1 MALPILPNPSN
12 FLGVALVINRSRDGP
27 SFVFH
32 YPPHVNVAPDRPASG
47 DLDDDERE
55 HSHDHGHHAK
65 DYDYDEGGDF
75 ADREQRLAPGLDAD
89 GSSPAVLLQRNQ
101 EDHLVTESGTQI
113 VPWEHVAGFPTKDLE
128 SILTPGRAYHKTL
141 FQLSLDPIYCVSYP
155 IHVPESGSWKKR
167 KKKKKKKNELKEK
180 ASVFSSGSLFSTIR
194 DPDAQHDSDAA
205 RQLGESVRLAGSDAA
220 GLPPLAGGGPSRQDE
235 VDGSGQEPREDEEE
249 ENEKDKGK
257 EKDKNDKVSS
267 MTMLNLVF
275 FLNPK
280 KHEVKELVSSMY
292 THIIRQVNKYYKYC
306 QERNDFV
313 WKESKKI
320 LALKDKAREDRTK
333 MTALWHEILAASSLA
348 QSMQDVYE
356 AISQNRIAVLQ
367 LDTQDGAVT
376 HSVQIPIPLHVSDLP
391 QEGERNATGIW
402 LTTANSFAGTGRDP
416 GELGFLDKNFGLL
429 LLDEDKKIIT
439 ELQSDPDESTMAMI
453 EFIRHSKP
461 TLSFHQVASQ
471 SNLLSLSQ
479 IHQFAHHFIFWRRA
493 IAIPPLHARDIY
505 VLSPNCDLEK
515 LPQASVKFARAFP
528 HCPPLPNILADLSA
542 APRPYKFFCP
552 NKTIRAEY
560 MRILTWLMRGG
571 WVTQL
576 CTFAYVVVWPEII
589 YEVEHALEAEELAK
603 AKAAQAA
610 ATSADPA
617 APAASAIV
625 DSSNATVGSGGSASL
640 TPTSVSEE
648 RKSSGGSQLQL
659 LSPQPRSSSSV
670 STATDGPDGA
680 SEDGDSILPSGT
692 ASPSE
697 QSRPASSS
705 PSRRSPTGTQAS
717 QHVRPQPTAAQ
728 QAAEK
733 ARLGRLADKAARE
746 LAEKASA
753 HARRPQPAQTAHPSV
768 NNAPHL
774 MHLSPHIILDPS
786 TVTGTESLYLSA
798 IGRRLRRRSA
808 LLAGGGTT
816 TSSGADL
823 ASAPSGL
830 VQPPFSIGAA
840 SLGNHGV
847 AGIGSTKSGGGGG
860 GGEGVTSTAD
870 WDERVANMWPVFWK
884 YFNGHCALER
894 IALQEDMKRRD
905 VWALLTAMS
914 EYLLCIRH
922 W

>member
-32 YPPHVNVAPDRPASG
+32 YPPHVNVAPDPPASG

-55 HSHDHGHHAK
+55 HGHGHGPGHGHAK
-65 DYDYDEGGDF
+65 DYEYDEGGDF
-75 ADREQRLAPGLDAD
+75 ADREQRLAPRLDAD
-89 GSSPAVLLQRNQ
+89 GTSPAVLLKRNQ
-101 EDHLVTESGTQI
+101 DDHLVTESGTQI

-167 KKKKKKKNELKEK
+167 KKKKKKNDLKKK

-205 RQLGESVRLAGSDAA
+205 HKDSVRPPAVTARSDASGPLLMA
-220 GLPPLAGGGPSRQDE
+220 GNGSSLQDDLDGPGHE
-235 VDGSGQEPREDEEE
+235 AREDEED
-249 ENEKDKGK
+249 EKGGDK

-280 KHEVKELVSSMY
+280 KHEVKELVNSMY
-292 THIIRQVNKYYKYC
+292 THIIRQVNKSYKYC

-320 LALKDKAREDRTK
+320 LALKDKAREDRTR
-333 MTALWHEILAASSLA
+333 MTVLWHEILAASSLA

-356 AISQNRIAVLQ
+356 TISQNRIAVLQ

-376 HSVQIPIPLHVSDLP
+376 HSVQIPIPLYISDLP
-391 QEGERNATGIW
+391 QECERDAPGIW
-402 LTTANSFAGTGRDP
+402 LTTANSFAANGRDP
-416 GELGFLDKNFGLL
+416 AELGFLDKNFGLL

-439 ELQSDPDESTMAMI
+439 ELQSDPDESTVAMI

-493 IAIPPLHARDIY
+493 VAIPPLHARDIY
-505 VLSPNCDLEK
+505 MLSPNCDLNK

-576 CTFAYVVVWPEII
+576 CTFAYIVVWPEII

-610 ATSADPA
+610 ASAEPA
-617 APAASAIV
+617 ATATDSAT
-625 DSSNATVGSGGSASL
+625 ATAGSGGSAAL

-648 RKSSGGSQLQL
+648 RKSSGSTQLQL
-659 LSPQPRSSSSV
+659 LSPQPRSASV

-680 SEDGDSILPSGT
+680 SDDGDAILRSGT

-697 QSRPASSS
+697 LSRPASSS
-705 PSRRSPTGTQAS
+705 PSMRSPAGTQAP

-753 HARRPQPAQTAHPSV
+753 HARKPQPAHTAHPSV

-774 MHLSPHIILDPS
+774 IHLSPHIILDPS

-808 LLAGGGTT
+808 LPPGGGTT
-816 TSSGADL
+816 ASVADPTL
-823 ASAPSGL
+823 APGGL
-830 VQPPFSIGAA
+830 VPPPFSIGAA
-840 SLGNHGV
+840 SLGHHAT
-847 AGIGSTKSGGGGG
+847 AGIGTTKSGGGGG
-860 GGEGVTSTAD
+860 GGDGITSTAE
-870 WDERVANMWPVFWK
+870 WDERVANTWSVFWK

>member
-1 MALPILPNPSN
+1 M
-12 FLGVALVINRSRDGP
+12 
-27 SFVFH
+27 
-32 YPPHVNVAPDRPASG
+32 
-47 DLDDDERE
+47 
-55 HSHDHGHHAK
+55 
-65 DYDYDEGGDF
+65 
-75 ADREQRLAPGLDAD
+75 
-89 GSSPAVLLQRNQ
+89 
-101 EDHLVTESGTQI
+101 
-113 VPWEHVAGFPTKDLE
+113 
-128 SILTPGRAYHKTL
+128 
-141 FQLSLDPIYCVSYP
+141 
-155 IHVPESGSWKKR
+155 
-167 KKKKKKKNELKEK
+167 
-180 ASVFSSGSLFSTIR
+180 
-194 DPDAQHDSDAA
+194 
-205 RQLGESVRLAGSDAA
+205 
-220 GLPPLAGGGPSRQDE
+220 
-235 VDGSGQEPREDEEE
+235 
-249 ENEKDKGK
+249 
-257 EKDKNDKVSS
+257 
-267 MTMLNLVF
+267 
-275 FLNPK
+275 
-280 KHEVKELVSSMY
+280 
-292 THIIRQVNKYYKYC
+292 
-306 QERNDFV
+306 
-313 WKESKKI
+313 
-320 LALKDKAREDRTK
+320 
-333 MTALWHEILAASSLA
+333 
-348 QSMQDVYE
+348 
-356 AISQNRIAVLQ
+356 
-367 LDTQDGAVT
+367 
-376 HSVQIPIPLHVSDLP
+376 
-391 QEGERNATGIW
+391 
-402 LTTANSFAGTGRDP
+402 
-416 GELGFLDKNFGLL
+416 
-429 LLDEDKKIIT
+429 
-439 ELQSDPDESTMAMI
+439 
-453 EFIRHSKP
+453 
-461 TLSFHQVASQ
+461 
-471 SNLLSLSQ
+471 
-479 IHQFAHHFIFWRRA
+479 
-493 IAIPPLHARDIY
+493 
-505 VLSPNCDLEK
+505 LSPNCDLEK